1 MPSQEEIIR
10 TLQGV
15 PLFSRLSR
23 SQLRKMVGLVRE
35 ATYSPGETICVQ
47 GEPGHRYYILRSG
60 LVRATRVD
68 PEGRVAEV
76 KRLGAG
82 NAFGETSLL
91 LGDVHDV
98 TLEVLEPTTIW
109 YLEREEFEKLLTTD
123 PSIERALQMRPDVAE
138 RRRYPRF
145 RWLRLEEGEQIV
157 KVLRRHWFSL
167 VDRIFLAVN
176 LLVLLL
182 FLGLLFLT
190 IREAS
195 IAFAIAGMLL
205 LVGSV
210 VPLLSIAYHWIDWAN
225 DIYVITSRRV
235 AHRERVGAL
244 LTQESF
250 SAAPLRAIQNVQVV
264 QAGLIGRL
272 MRFGDLIVETAGA
285 AGQVVFHDIPD
296 PWVVQNIIFEQRAR
310 TLALERLQT
319 REEIRRAVRRHF
331 LLEGGEKEVAV
342 PVPPP
347 PVRQGCLAWLV
358 LVLRY
363 LFPPTWHREGP
374 VITWRRHP
382 ITLLRA
388 IFPPAAVGIG
398 LTLVVALVGEFLG
411 HLALFFTALY
421 GIAMFAVLIW
431 FFWNFED
438 WQNDY
443 LQVTTTRLIQV
454 DRLPLLLR
462 ESRREA
468 SLEQITNIRVEQ
480 GIIGRLL
487 GYGHIFVETAA
498 PAGTFQFR
506 YAGRPQEIQR
516 EIFAH
521 IEGARRRQREEEARQ
536 RRQEMLDWL
545 SAYDELRHSRGTT

>member
-1 MPSQEEIIR
+1 MLSQEEIIR

-35 ATYSPGETICVQ
+35 VTYSPGETICVQ

-109 YLEREEFEKLLTTD
+109 YLEREEFEKLLAAD

-145 RWLRLEEGEQIV
+145 RWLKLEEGEFII

-167 VDRIFLAVN
+167 VDRIFLPAT
-176 LLVLLL
+176 LLLLLL
-182 FLGLLFLT
+182 FLGLLFLLV
-190 IREAS
+190 REAS
-195 IAFAIAGMLL
+195 IALTIAGVLL
-205 LVGSV
+205 LMGSI
-210 VPLLSIAYHWIDWAN
+210 VPLISIGYHWIDWIN
-225 DIYVITSRRV
+225 DTYVVTNRRV

-250 SAAPLRAIQNVQVV
+250 SAAPLRAIQNIQVI
-264 QAGLIGRL
+264 QTGLVGRL
-272 MRFGDLIVETAGA
+272 LRFGDLIVETAGA
-285 AGQVVFHDIPD
+285 AGQVIFRDIPD
-296 PWVVQNIIFEQRAR
+296 PWTVQNVIFEQRAR
-310 TLALERLQT
+310 VLALERLQT
-319 REEIRRAVRRHF
+319 REEIRRAIRRHF
-331 LLEGGEKEVAV
+331 LLEGEEEVAPSAPPA
-342 PVPPP
+342 PVQ
-347 PVRQGCLAWLV
+347 RGCLAWPAL
-358 LVLRY
+358 LLRY
-363 LFPPTWHREGP
+363 FFPSAWQREGP
-374 VITWRRHP
+374 VVTWRRHP
-382 ITLLRA
+382 ITFLRA
-388 IFPPAAVGIG
+388 IFLPTVVGAG
-398 LTLVVALVGEFLG
+398 LTVIVGLVAPFAGRFAFSLI
-411 HLALFFTALY
+411 ALY
-421 GIAMFAVLIW
+421 GVAMLGTILW

-443 LQVTTTRLIQV
+443 LQVTATRLIQV

-468 SLEQITNIRVEQ
+468 SLEQITNVRFEQ
-480 GIIGRLL
+480 GFIGRLL

-498 PAGTFQFR
+498 PVGTFQFR
-506 YAGRPQEIQR
+506 YAKHPQEIQR

-521 IEGARRRQREEEARQ
+521 IEDARRRQREEEARQ
-536 RRQEMLDWL
+536 RRREMLEWL
-545 SAYDELRHSRGTT
+545 SAYDELRHPRGAT